1 MLLMS
6 KARMLKKNILG
17 YMAVFLLLL
26 LSCSCSGV
34 GDRFHDPLMDF
45 GSVKTVAILPF
56 VNLSKEQ
63 AAAERVRDTFTTM
76 LLADG
81 SIYVVP
87 PGETARGISRS
98 GMATP
103 SQPSPEEVK
112 KFAGITQVDAVI
124 TGVVR
129 EYGEVRVA
137 SSSSNVISLSLQML
151 DKESGTVAWTG
162 STTRGGI
169 SFTDRLFGGGG
180 QPMDEIT
187 RKACKDLIDRLF
199 AVK

>member
-1 MLLMS
+1 MLLIS
-6 KARMLKKNILG
+6 KMRTLKRLIPG
-17 YMAVFLLLL
+17 SMAVFLLLL
-26 LSCSCSGV
+26 LSGGCAGV
-34 GDRFHDPLMDF
+34 GDKFHDPLMDF
-45 GSVKTVAILPF
+45 GSVKTLAILPF

-81 SIYVVP
+81 GIYVVP

-98 GMATP
+98 GMVTP

-112 KFAGITQVDAVI
+112 KFATITQVDAVI

-129 EYGEVRVA
+129 EYGEVRSG
-137 SSSSNVISLSLQML
+137 SSTANVLSLSLQML
-151 DKESGTVAWTG
+151 DKESGSVVWSG

-169 SFTDRLFGGGG
+169 SFADRLFGGGG
-180 QPMDEIT
+180 DPMDEVT
-187 RKACKDLIDRLF
+187 RQACKDLIDRLF
-199 AVK
+199 AIK

>member
-1 MLLMS
+1 MLLTS
-6 KARMLKKNILG
+6 KARTLKKVIVG
-17 YMAVFLLLL
+17 YMPFFLLLL
-26 LSCSCSGV
+26 FLGGCVGE

-81 SIYVVP
+81 GIYVVP

-98 GMATP
+98 GMVTP

-137 SSSSNVISLSLQML
+137 SSTSNVISLSLQML

-169 SFTDRLFGGGG
+169 SFTDRLLGGGG

>member
-1 MLLMS
+1 MRLTS
-6 KARMLKKNILG
+6 KARTLKKFIMG
-17 YMAVFLLLL
+17 YMPFFLLLL
-26 LSCSCSGV
+26 FSGGCSGV

-81 SIYVVP
+81 GIYVVP

-137 SSSSNVISLSLQML
+137 SSTSNVISLSLQML
-151 DKESGTVAWTG
+151 DKESGSVAWTG